1 MASIQEILKEDVL
14 LTNETYWNQFRN
26 TSWTNEQL
34 STLASSEKA
43 RIAASNIEKT
53 ILSYLG
59 AKAAYKDRRLRNLYQ
74 EIVDTIKTVYGVEVT
89 FNDSRSYLD
98 GTTRIFKGDLS
109 LTILEDNCFVF
120 NKKVPVLQVMINR
133 AAFWAYLIPSM
144 LQLSL

>member
-43 RIAASNIEKT
+43 RIAASNIGKT

-89 FNDSRSYLD
+89 FNDSRS
-98 GTTRIFKGDLS
+98 
-109 LTILEDNCFVF
+109 
-120 NKKVPVLQVMINR
+120 
-133 AAFWAYLIPSM
+133 
-144 LQLSL
+144 

>member
-43 RIAASNIEKT
+43 RTAASNIEGA
-53 ILSYLG
+53 ILLYLG

-74 EIVDTIKTVYGVEVT
+74 EIVYTIKTVYGVEVT

-120 NKKVPVLQVMINR
+120 NKKIPVLQVRINR

>member
-43 RIAASNIEKT
+43 RTAASDVEKA

-120 NKKVPVLQVMINR
+120 NKKIPVLQVRINR

>member
-43 RIAASNIEKT
+43 RIAASNIEGA

-120 NKKVPVLQVMINR
+120 NKKIPVLQVRINR